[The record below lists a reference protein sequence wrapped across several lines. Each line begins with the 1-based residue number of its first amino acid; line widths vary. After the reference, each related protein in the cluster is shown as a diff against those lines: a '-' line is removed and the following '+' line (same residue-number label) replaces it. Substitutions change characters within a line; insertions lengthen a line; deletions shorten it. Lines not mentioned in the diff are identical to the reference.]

1 MTKKT
6 RTKSILSNPPKLRS
20 IERAINQSIESSPRK
35 ITFQSFIIIFKICQT
50 QSNRRATYQAS
61 KGDLE
66 GEPRVARVLHVKEQG
81 VRTKIVVVVPRLLP
95 VALEAKAQHRE
106 ADEKYRDARYALG
119 SEGRVRLVEQCPHPR
134 PRPLPP
140 RQPCPLPVLLVEAE
154 KSRDLLLAQP
164 LTLHVQFVE
173 DRQSR
178 LSVPVSA
185 VRAPTAWLHLEP
197 GITGSQPPSL
207 YSKLIEKLLSHCG
220 IGEYGR
226 YPWRATW
233 NIMVN

>member
-20 IERAINQSIESSPRK
+20 IERAITSKNTFKKYLRF
-35 ITFQSFIIIFKICQT
+35 ITTFKICQT

-95 VALEAKAQHRE
+95 VTLEAKAQHRE

-185 VRAPTAWLHLEP
+185 VRAPTAWLHL
-197 GITGSQPPSL
+197 
-207 YSKLIEKLLSHCG
+207 
-220 IGEYGR
+220 
-226 YPWRATW
+226 
-233 NIMVN
+233 

>member
-20 IERAINQSIESSPRK
+20 IDRI
-35 ITFQSFIIIFKICQT
+35 ITSKNFQYSRFITIFKICQT

-106 ADEKYRDARYALG
+106 ADEKYRDARHALG

-185 VRAPTAWLHLEP
+185 VRAPTAWLHLE
-197 GITGSQPPSL
+197 ITGSQPPSL

>member
-20 IERAINQSIESSPRK
+20 IDRI
-35 ITFQSFIIIFKICQT
+35 ITSKNFQYSRFITIFKICQT

-106 ADEKYRDARYALG
+106 ADEKYRHARHALG

-185 VRAPTAWLHLEP
+185 VRAPTAWLHLE
-197 GITGSQPPSL
+197 ITGSQPPSL

>member
-20 IERAINQSIESSPRK
+20 IDRI
-35 ITFQSFIIIFKICQT
+35 ITSKNFQYSRFITIFKIYQT

-106 ADEKYRDARYALG
+106 ADEKYRDARHALG

-185 VRAPTAWLHLEP
+185 VRAPTAWLHLE
-197 GITGSQPPSL
+197 ITGSQPPSL

>member
-20 IERAINQSIESSPRK
+20 IDRI
-35 ITFQSFIIIFKICQT
+35 ITSKNFQYSRFITIFKICQT

-106 ADEKYRDARYALG
+106 ADEKYRDARHALG

-140 RQPCPLPVLLVEAE
+140 RQSCPLPVLLVEAE

-185 VRAPTAWLHLEP
+185 VRAPTAWLHLE
-197 GITGSQPPSL
+197 ITGSQPPSL

>member
-20 IERAINQSIESSPRK
+20 IDRI
-35 ITFQSFIIIFKICQT
+35 ITSKNFQYSRFITIFKICQT

-81 VRTKIVVVVPRLLP
+81 IRTKIVVVVPRLLP

-106 ADEKYRDARYALG
+106 ADEKYRDARHALG

-185 VRAPTAWLHLEP
+185 VRAPTAWLHLE
-197 GITGSQPPSL
+197 ITGSQPPSL